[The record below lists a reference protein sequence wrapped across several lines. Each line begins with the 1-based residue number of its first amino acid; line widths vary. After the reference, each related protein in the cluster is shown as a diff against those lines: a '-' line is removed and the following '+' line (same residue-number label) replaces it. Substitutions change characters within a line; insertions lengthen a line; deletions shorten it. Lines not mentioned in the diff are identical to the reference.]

1 MTARARFAALLVPLV
16 LVLAQAG
23 AAAVAV
29 PGQPTIGDK
38 PDVAT
43 ASTTAT
49 FTFTSSDAAS
59 FECSLDAAAFAACT
73 SPVTYTGLAE
83 GPHSFSVRGV
93 DAEGAP
99 GESATHSWTIDT
111 TAPSLVLVSPANG
124 SVTSDTTPEVTGTA
138 GTAPGDEDTVR
149 VQVRAGSGG
158 GGQPVAQLDADVDPA
173 TGAWSVTVAPALP
186 EGDYNVKADQ
196 RDAAG
201 NNTET
206 PRHFFAVDVT
216 APGAPN
222 VTGPAA
228 RTRLTT
234 AQIGFSHADGASF
247 LCKLDT
253 GPEAPCTSP
262 TTYTNLAEGFH
273 QVAVRAVD
281 AAGNVGPPATHA
293 WTVDTTPPPV
303 AITAPAAGTVTSD
316 LTPAITGTAGTAT
329 GDAATVTVRL
339 YAGTGTGGDPVRQG
353 ARNVAADGGWSF
365 EFAAELPLGQY
376 TVTASQSDDVGN
388 VGVGGPRTFTVDVD
402 LPTVGLTAPANG
414 SAMRDSTPL
423 FRGTADQP
431 DVAVSVYA
439 GADVTGTPLLTV
451 PATMATGGT
460 WSAQVESPLV
470 DGTYSVAARATN
482 AKGTVTANAVFHVDT
497 MGPSFTSVPDDQTL
511 EEITAAG
518 TRFAYEA
525 TAVDELDPSPDVDC
539 KPAPGATFKR
549 GTTQVE
555 CTATDWAGH
564 EAVKT
569 FTVTVANTI
578 APATVSNFSA
588 KGENGR
594 VRLRWTRPPDWDFAR
609 VVVSRAAHGKSNWRR
624 VFRSSSARS
633 FVDRKVRNDRLYD
646 SRVVS
651 VDTAGNTSPRV
662 IRAARPSA
670 FRVPAWEAE
679 LSGPPVL
686 RWAAKRGARY
696 YNVQLWRGS
705 RKILSRW
712 PTRARFALPSA
723 WRFKGRRY
731 TLEPGTYFAYA
742 WPGIGSKS
750 AGRYGKLIGSTKF
763 VIR

>member
-29 PGQPTIGDK
+29 PAQPTIGEK

-43 ASTTAT
+43 ASTSAT

-73 SPVTYTGLAE
+73 SPVTYTGLGE
-83 GPHSFSVRGV
+83 GTHSFSVRGV

-99 GESATHSWTIDT
+99 GESATHTWTIDT
-111 TAPSLVLVSPANG
+111 ASPALVLLAPADGARTN
-124 SVTSDTTPEVTGTA
+124 DTTPEIAGTA
-138 GTAPGDEDTVR
+138 GTAPGDETTVR
-149 VQVRAGSGG
+149 VQVRVGSGG
-158 GGQPVAQLDADVDPA
+158 GGQPIAQLDASVHPA
-173 TGAWSVTVAPALP
+173 TGAWSVTVAPALA
-186 EGDYNVKADQ
+186 EGVYNVKADQ

-206 PRHFFAVDVT
+206 PRHVFTVDLT
-216 APGAPN
+216 APGAPT

-228 RTRLTT
+228 RTKSTS
-234 AQIGFSHADGASF
+234 AQIGFSHADAGATF

-253 GPEAPCTSP
+253 GAEAPCTSP
-262 TTYTNLAEGFH
+262 TTYSNLGEGFH

-281 AAGNVGPPATHA
+281 AAGNVGPPATRG
-293 WTVDTTPPPV
+293 WTVDTTAPPV
-303 AITAPAAGTVTSD
+303 AITSPAAGTATSD

-329 GDAATVTVRL
+329 GDVGTVTVRL
-339 YAGTGTGGDPVRQG
+339 YAGTGTGGDPIRQG
-353 ARNVAADGGWSF
+353 TATVGANGGWSF
-365 EFAAELPLGQY
+365 VVAPALPLGQY
-376 TVTASQSDDVGN
+376 TATASQSDDVGN
-388 VGVGGPRTFTVDVD
+388 VGSGGPRTFTVDID
-402 LPTVGLTAPANG
+402 LPTVQLTAPANG
-414 SAMRDSTPL
+414 SVTTNPTPL
-423 FRGTADQP
+423 FTGTTDQP
-431 DVAVSVYA
+431 AVAVSVYA
-439 GADVTGTPLLTV
+439 GTATTGTPVRTIAATV
-451 PATMATGGT
+451 TGGA
-460 WSAQVESPLV
+460 WSAVPSPALG

-482 AKGTVTANAVFHVDT
+482 LKGTVTANAVFNVDT
-497 MGPSFTSVPDDQTL
+497 VGPSFTSIPDDQTL
-511 EEITAAG
+511 EQITAAG
-518 TRFAYEA
+518 TPFPYAV
-525 TAVDELDPSPDVDC
+525 TAADALDPSPDVDC
-539 KPAPGATFKR
+539 LPAPGATFPR
-549 GTTQVE
+549 GTTVVR

-564 EAVKT
+564 KVNET

-594 VRLRWTRPPDWDFAR
+594 VRLRWARPPDWDLAR

-633 FVDRKVRNDRLYD
+633 FVDRNVRNDRLYD
-646 SRVVS
+646 YRVVS

-662 IRAARPSA
+662 IRTARPSA
-670 FRVPAWEAE
+670 FRVPVWEAE

-696 YNVQLWRGS
+696 YNVQLWRGN

-731 TLEPGTYFAYA
+731 TLESGTYFAYA

-750 AGRYGKLIGSTKF
+750 TGRYGKLIGSTKF